1 MTVLETHLIDYIYL
15 EGDDEVPVLVV
26 SDPLSWRPPEDRRHL
41 KVLRE
46 KLNAQIAF
54 VETGQLTSVW
64 PGWGG
69 GQVRV
74 QVYAS
79 CALTDTAQAFYQA
92 AREAMTGAN
101 IDLRVQLLDG

>member
-1 MTVLETHLIDYIYL
+1 MSVLDIDQIDYIYL

-41 KVLRE
+41 KMLRE

-64 PGWGG
+64 PTWGG
-69 GQVRV
+69 GPVRV
-74 QVYAS
+74 QVNAS
-79 CALTDTAQAFYQA
+79 CALTHTAQAFYEA
-92 AREAMTGAN
+92 AREAMTQAN